1 MGSLFGDP
9 KNIYPKIPIYK
20 NSHGIKHILLT
31 LKSLKRVVNC
41 LNNHNG
47 FGEKFRNYYLN
58 VLNLCNIYDKYQS
71 EFTTRLTSSMIVS
84 TQNMSIIVSKNT
96 YIDKALEHDNMLTV
110 IDFITTTNYP
120 IDKLYIDKFWA
131 TLKNNMLIYVN
142 DELIQ

>member
-1 MGSLFGDP
+1 
-9 KNIYPKIPIYK
+9 
-20 NSHGIKHILLT
+20 
-31 LKSLKRVVNC
+31 
-41 LNNHNG
+41 
-47 FGEKFRNYYLN
+47 
-58 VLNLCNIYDKYQS
+58 
-71 EFTTRLTSSMIVS
+71 MIVS